1 MPRFLLLRCFC
12 VLAVCYLA
20 AGGCAGSGEKLYP
33 VSGAV
38 EVEGK
43 PLTFGGVTFHPAAD
57 KGNTT
62 KHTPISPIGSDG
74 RYQLV
79 TGTRPGAPAGWY
91 RVLVHANPAKAPS
104 LAPPKFATNIK
115 YTREETTDILVEVVA
130 NQKPNA
136 YNLQL
141 TK

>member
-1 MPRFLLLRCFC
+1 MRRFLLLRCFC

-20 AGGCAGSGEKLYP
+20 AGGCSSGEKLYP
-33 VSGAV
+33 VSGTV

-57 KGNTT
+57 KGNNT

-79 TGTRPGAPAGWY
+79 TANRPGAPAGWY
-91 RVLVHANPAKAPS
+91 RVLVQANPAKAPS
-104 LAPPKFATNIK
+104 LAPPKFAHSIK
-115 YTREETTDILVEVVA
+115 YIREDTTDILVEVVA
-130 NQKPNA
+130 NPKPNA
-136 YNLQL
+136 YELHL
-141 TK
+141 SK